1 MCLSLS
7 RVQLFAILWTVAHQ
21 APLSM
26 EFSRQG
32 VGCHFLLQGIFSTQR
47 LSLHLLYILH
57 WQADSLQ
64 LSTQHASEYEPC
76 WQQNQKAHWKKAETR
91 LATPNDHYY
100 SKTPENLPRLL
111 TTHVAWVSL
120 DQVCY

>member
-1 MCLSLS
+1 MPFSQQPKVLRATGSCKLSPGGSPRLPIQLQPEFQSVLS
-7 RVQLFAILWTVAHQ
+7 NSAILWSVAHQ

-47 LSLHLLYILH
+47 LNLHLQYILH

-64 LSTQHASEYEPC
+64 LSTQH
-76 WQQNQKAHWKKAETR
+76 T
-91 LATPNDHYY
+91 
-100 SKTPENLPRLL
+100 
-111 TTHVAWVSL
+111 
-120 DQVCY
+120 